1 MQLKVVCWQLI
12 VAGSIRITTSK
23 PNIFAASKKH
33 KNMMLN
39 SKSIGN
45 KIAEARKEINL
56 TQAELAQQV
65 SISPQ
70 AVGKWERGESMPDIK
85 TLNLLAEILRV
96 DLNYFSEK
104 KQPVKVVDSANENE
118 LINSKGNLG
127 TKLKNNL
134 GLSWD
139 MSGSNWVDADFSGL
153 KNLKEVLKG
162 SSMKNCKFIESDL
175 SDILFLGSEIVKC
188 NFSNADFRNSKFKGS
203 EVSNNSFI
211 GSSLID
217 AEIIAS
223 EVSNC
228 NFSNCNFSGLELT
241 TSEFRKNNIEN
252 VIWKVVSFKQT
263 QLTDIIFNGLIED
276 CSFDGCSF
284 SKVTFKNVVLKNT
297 FFKNTNLKRLV
308 FIDCQSDR
316 LTIEFLKNGKADVT
330 GITLL
335 T

>member
-1 MQLKVVCWQLI
+1 
-12 VAGSIRITTSK
+12 
-23 PNIFAASKKH
+23 
-33 KNMMLN
+33 MLN
-39 SKSIGN
+39 SKSIGD
-45 KIAEARKEINL
+45 KIAEARKKINL

-85 TLNLLAEILRV
+85 TLNRLTEILSV
-96 DLNYFSEK
+96 DLNYFSES
-104 KQPVKVVDSANENE
+104 QQSVKVVDPVNEHE
-118 LINSKGNLG
+118 SMNSKDHLM

-139 MSGSNWVDADFSGL
+139 MSGSSWVDADFSGL

-162 SSMKNCKFIESDL
+162 SSMKNCKFIESDM

-188 NFSNADFRNSKFKGS
+188 DFSNTDFRNSKFNGS
-203 EVSNNSFI
+203 EVSNNSFT

-217 AEIIAS
+217 AEFVGS

-228 NFSNCNFSGLELT
+228 NFSNSNFSGSELK

-252 VIWKVVSFKQT
+252 VTWKVVSFKQT
-263 QLTDIIFNGLIED
+263 QLTDIVFNGLIED

-284 SKVTFKNVVLKNT
+284 SKVTFKNVILKNT

-308 FIDCQSDR
+308 FIDCQADR
-316 LTIEFLKNGKADVT
+316 LTMEFLKHGKADVS